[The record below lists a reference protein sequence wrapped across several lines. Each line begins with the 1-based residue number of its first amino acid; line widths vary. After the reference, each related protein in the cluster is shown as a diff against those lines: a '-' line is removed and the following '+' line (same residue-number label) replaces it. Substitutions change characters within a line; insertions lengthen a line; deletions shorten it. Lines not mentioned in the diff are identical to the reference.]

1 MKNNVIVKRYG
12 YALFNI
18 YREEAKID
26 IIKDIFDKFIDI
38 LNKYRQLYDLLNSPV
53 ISKKEKVNL
62 LNDLVNM
69 IKIDGDFLNFL
80 RLLVTN
86 NRFKYIFDIYKF
98 IIDLYNEENN
108 KAVATLYVTDK
119 PESSILEQLKHELE
133 KLIQYKIIFDIKIKK
148 DILGGFVVIIKDKV
162 IDASIK
168 RTLNELVLNIKGEI

>member
-1 MKNNVIVKRYG
+1 MENNVIVKRYG

-18 YREEAKID
+18 YRDESKID
-26 IIKDIFDKFIDI
+26 IIKEIFDQFIDI

-62 LNDLVNM
+62 LRDLMNIM
-69 IKIDGDFLNFL
+69 KIDGDFLNFL
-80 RLLVTN
+80 SLLIIN

-108 KAVATLYVTDK
+108 KVVATLYVTDE
-119 PESSILEQLKHELE
+119 PEVSILEQLKHELE
-133 KLIQYKIIFDIKIKK
+133 KLIQYSIIFDIKVKK

-162 IDASIK
+162 IDVSIRK
-168 RTLNELVLNIKGEI
+168 TLNELVLNIKGEI